1 MENTRWRPDCV
12 GMRPASARESF
23 PAGLPNGP
31 QMAMFASS
39 HPRHPMHL
47 SPEQPLAGILAPLF
61 ALRSEN
67 DLGIGDTES
76 LRDFADWAA
85 QYGFRLVQLLPINE
99 TGNDNS
105 PYNAIS
111 SVAIDPCTLTVAPGT
126 IPDLS
131 EAAYAEALG
140 GVDLKKLRSGPVQY
154 REVKPL
160 KRRLLEKAFEGFL
173 EAHWKGNTA
182 RARQFRAWVKEQAAW
197 VEGYAL
203 FRALMDANGG
213 TEMWDTWPA
222 PQQTLATARAWV
234 AAQKPA
240 LRKELELKMRYF
252 QYVQWIAFGQ
262 WKELKEYCDA
272 RGVALM
278 GDVPIGVSYYS
289 SDVFCTPEIFNL
301 RWSGGAPPEK
311 VFKSDPFTEKWGQ
324 NWGVPLYRWDVLRET
339 GFAWWRQR
347 VRMVREIF
355 HLFRIDHVLGFYRM
369 YGFPWRPGRNAEF
382 LPLSEDEARARTGGD
397 LPHFMPRDDA
407 SWENREANRREGE
420 ETLRALL
427 EEVGEHRLIGEDLGV
442 VPDYVRPS
450 LTSLG
455 IAGFKIPQWERQ
467 PNWHLVRGC
476 DYQRLS
482 ITTYA
487 THDHLPLAALWEE
500 MCAAARS
507 GDGHQRW
514 ELEQLCGFA
523 GFGLDEPKPFNQTIH
538 EALLAG
544 LFQSNAWMAV
554 VMITDVFGETT
565 RFNVPGAVADS
576 NWSERM
582 GHTVAQWRADGAR
595 SARMERIAALIETS
609 GRA

>member
-1 MENTRWRPDCV
+1 
-12 GMRPASARESF
+12 
-23 PAGLPNGP
+23 
-31 QMAMFASS
+31 
-39 HPRHPMHL
+39 MHL
-47 SPEQPLAGILAPLF
+47 SPEKPLAGILAPLF

-76 LRDFADWAA
+76 LREFADWAFEN
-85 QYGFRLVQLLPINE
+85 GFRLVQLLPINE

-111 SVAIDPCTLTVAPGT
+111 SVAIDPCTLAISPEA

-131 EAAYAEALG
+131 EEAYEAVLA
-140 GVDLKKLRSGPVQY
+140 GVSLKSLRTGPVKY
-154 REVKPL
+154 RLVKPL
-160 KRRLLEKAFEGFL
+160 KRRLLEQAFAGFM
-173 EAHWKGNTA
+173 ETHWKNKTA
-182 RARQFRAWVKEQAAW
+182 RCRAFRAWVKEQAAW
-197 VEGYAL
+197 IEGYAL
-203 FRALMDANGG
+203 FRALMDENGG
-213 TEMWDTWPA
+213 SEMWDTWPE
-222 PQQTLATARAWV
+222 PQQTLESALAWLTTRKAAVRRA
-234 AAQKPA
+234 
-240 LRKELELKMRYF
+240 LELKMRYF
-252 QYVQWIAFGQ
+252 QYVQWIAFAQ
-262 WKELKEYCDA
+262 WGALKAYCEGK
-272 RGVALM
+272 GVALM

-289 SDVFCTPEIFNL
+289 SDVFCCPEIFNL

-339 GFAWWRQR
+339 GFSWWRLR
-347 VRMVREIF
+347 VGRVREIF

-382 LPLSEDEARARTGGD
+382 LPLSEEEARACAGGD
-397 LPHFMPRDDA
+397 LPRFTPRDD
-407 SWENREANRREGE
+407 STHENREANRREGE
-420 ETLRALL
+420 EYLRALL
-427 EEVGEHRLIGEDLGV
+427 EEVGEHRLIAEDLGV
-442 VPDYVRPS
+442 VPDFVRPS

-467 PNWHLVRGC
+467 PNWHLVRGS

-482 ITTYA
+482 IATYA
-487 THDHLPLAALWEE
+487 THDHPPLAALWEQK
-500 MCAAARS
+500 CAAAQS

-523 GFGLDEPKPFNQTIH
+523 GFGLDNPRSMTDAIH

-544 LFQSNAWMAV
+544 LFQCNSWLAM

-576 NWSERM
+576 NWSERVAR
-582 GHTVAQWRADGAR
+582 TPAQWRKDKERAAK
-595 SARMERIAALIETS
+595 MKRIASLIQAS
-609 GRA
+609 GR

>member
-1 MENTRWRPDCV
+1 
-12 GMRPASARESF
+12 
-23 PAGLPNGP
+23 
-31 QMAMFASS
+31 
-39 HPRHPMHL
+39 MHL
-47 SPEQPLAGILAPLF
+47 SPDQPLAGILAPLF

-76 LRDFADWAA
+76 LREFADWALEN
-85 QYGFRLVQLLPINE
+85 GFRLVQLLPINE
-99 TGNDNS
+99 TGNDHS

-111 SVAIDPCTLTVAPGT
+111 SVAIDPCTLAISPEA
-126 IPDLS
+126 IPDLTEEAY
-131 EAAYAEALG
+131 EAALA
-140 GVDLKKLRSGPVQY
+140 GVSLKSLRTGPVKY
-154 REVKPL
+154 RLVKPL
-160 KRRLLEKAFEGFL
+160 KRRLLEQAFEGFM
-173 EAHWKGNTA
+173 ETHWKNKTA
-182 RARQFRAWVKEQAAW
+182 RCRQFRACVKEQAAW
-197 VEGYAL
+197 IEGYAL
-203 FRALMDANGG
+203 FRALMDENGG
-213 TEMWDTWPA
+213 SEMWDTWPES
-222 PQQTLATARAWV
+222 QQTLESALAWLTVQKAAVRRAV
-234 AAQKPA
+234 
-240 LRKELELKMRYF
+240 ELKMRYF
-252 QYVQWIAFGQ
+252 QYVQWIAFAQ
-262 WKELKEYCDA
+262 WGALKAYCDGK
-272 RGVALM
+272 GVALM

-289 SDVFCTPEIFNL
+289 SDVFCCPEIFNL

-339 GFAWWRQR
+339 NFAWWRQR

-382 LPLSEDEARARTGGD
+382 LPLSEDAARACTGGE
-397 LPHFMPRDDA
+397 LPHFTPRDD
-407 SWENREANRREGE
+407 STHENREANRCDGE
-420 ETLRALL
+420 EYLRALL

-455 IAGFKIPQWERQ
+455 IAGFKIPQWERH
-467 PNWHLVRGC
+467 PNWHLVRGS

-482 ITTYA
+482 IATYA
-487 THDHLPLAALWEE
+487 THDHLPIAAFWEQ
-500 MCAAARS
+500 MRAAAES

-523 GFGLDEPKPFNQTIH
+523 GFGLDSPRPMTDAIH

-544 LFQSNAWMAV
+544 LFQSNAWMAI
-554 VMITDVFGETT
+554 VMLTDVFGDTT

-582 GHTVAQWRADGAR
+582 ARTPAQWRKDKAR
-595 SARMERIAALIETS
+595 AAKMSRIAALIKAS
-609 GRA
+609 GR

>member
-1 MENTRWRPDCV
+1 
-12 GMRPASARESF
+12 
-23 PAGLPNGP
+23 
-31 QMAMFASS
+31 
-39 HPRHPMHL
+39 MHL
-47 SPEQPLAGILAPLF
+47 SPDQPLAGILAPLF
-61 ALRSEN
+61 ALRSEE

-76 LRDFADWAA
+76 LRQFVDWASKS
-85 QYGFRLVQLLPINE
+85 GFRLVQLLPINE

-111 SVAIDPCTLTVAPGT
+111 SVAIDPCTLALTPET
-126 IPDLS
+126 LPDLS
-131 EAAYAEALG
+131 DEAYEAALE
-140 GVDLKKLRSGPVQY
+140 GVSLKSLRTGPVSY
-154 REVKPL
+154 RTVKPL
-160 KRRLLEKAFEGFL
+160 KRRLLEAAFAGFM
-173 EAHWKGNTA
+173 ETHWKNKTA
-182 RARQFRAWVKEQAAW
+182 RCRQFRAWVKAQQGW
-197 VEGYAL
+197 LEGYAL
-203 FRALMDANGG
+203 FRALMDENNG
-213 TEMWDTWPA
+213 TEMWDTWPEA
-222 PQQTLATARAWV
+222 QQMLETATAWMLDQKAAVRRA
-234 AAQKPA
+234 
-240 LRKELELKMRYF
+240 LEARMRYF

-262 WKELKEYCDA
+262 WSALKAYCDA
-272 RGVALM
+272 KGVALM

-289 SDVFCTPEIFNL
+289 ADVFCNPEIFNL

-324 NWGVPLYRWDVLRET
+324 NWGVPLYRWEVLRTT

-369 YGFPWRPGRNAEF
+369 FGFPWRPSLNGEF

-397 LPHFMPRDDA
+397 LPHFTPRDD
-407 SWENREANRREGE
+407 STPENRDANRREGE
-420 ETLRALL
+420 EYLRALL

-482 ITTYA
+482 IATYA
-487 THDHLPLAALWEE
+487 THDHLPLAALWEQ
-500 MCAAARS
+500 MCAAAQG

-523 GFGLDEPKPFNQTIH
+523 GFGIDDPRPMTDEIH

-544 LFQSNAWMAV
+544 LFQSNAWLAII
-554 VMITDVFGETT
+554 MITDVFADTK

-582 GHTVAQWRADGAR
+582 DRTISQWSRDKARAAKMKR
-595 SARMERIAALIETS
+595 LAALLKTS

>member
-1 MENTRWRPDCV
+1 MFVLFYPI
-12 GMRPASARESF
+12 SF
-23 PAGLPNGP
+23 
-31 QMAMFASS
+31 
-39 HPRHPMHL
+39 PMHL
-47 SPEQPLAGILAPLF
+47 SPDQPLAGILAPLF

-67 DLGIGDTES
+67 DLGIGDVES
-76 LRDFADWAA
+76 LRQFTGWAA
-85 QYGFRLVQLLPINE
+85 ENSFRLVQLLPINE

-111 SVAIDPCTLTVAPGT
+111 SVAIDPCTLDVTPEA

-131 EAAYAEALG
+131 EEASEAVLED
-140 GVDLKKLRSGPVQY
+140 VSLKSLRTGPVKY
-154 REVKPL
+154 KVVKPL
-160 KRRLLEKAFEGFL
+160 KRRLLEAAFEGFM
-173 EAHWKGNTA
+173 ERHWKA
-182 RARQFRAWVKEQAAW
+182 RSARCREFRAWVGEQSAW
-197 VEGYAL
+197 IEGYAL
-203 FRALMDANGG
+203 FRALMDENGG

-222 PQQTLATARAWV
+222 PQQTLQSALAWMGEQKAAVRRA
-234 AAQKPA
+234 
-240 LRKELELKMRYF
+240 LERKMRYF

-262 WKELKEYCDA
+262 WAAVKADCDA
-272 RGVALM
+272 KGVALM

-289 SDVFCTPEIFNL
+289 ADVFSNPEIFNL

-311 VFKSDPFTEKWGQ
+311 AYKDDPFIEKWGQ

-355 HLFRIDHVLGFYRM
+355 HLVRIDHVLGFYRM
-369 YGFPWRPGRNAEF
+369 YGFPWRPGRNGEF
-382 LPLSEDEARARTGGD
+382 LPLSEDEARMRTNGD
-397 LPHFMPRDDA
+397 LPHFVPRDD
-407 SWENREANRREGE
+407 STGENREANRREGE
-420 ETLRALL
+420 EYLRVLL

-442 VPDYVRPS
+442 VPDYVRPN

-467 PNWHLVRGC
+467 PNWHLVYGR

-482 ITTYA
+482 VATYA
-487 THDHLPLAALWEE
+487 THDHLPIAALWEQ
-500 MCAAARS
+500 MRAGAVA

-514 ELEQLCGFA
+514 EMEQWCGFA
-523 GFGLDEPKPFNQTIH
+523 GFGLGEPRPMTDAIH

-544 LFQSNAWMAV
+544 LFQCNSWLAI

-582 GHTVAQWRADGAR
+582 AR
-595 SARMERIAALIETS
+595 STAHWRKDKARTAKMRRIAALIETS
-609 GRA
+609 GRV

>member
-1 MENTRWRPDCV
+1 
-12 GMRPASARESF
+12 
-23 PAGLPNGP
+23 
-31 QMAMFASS
+31 
-39 HPRHPMHL
+39 MHL
-47 SPEQPLAGILAPLF
+47 SPDQPLAGILAPLF
-61 ALRSEN
+61 ALRSDD
-67 DLGIGDTES
+67 DLGIGDTAV
-76 LRDFADWAA
+76 LREFVDWSANN
-85 QYGFRLVQLLPINE
+85 GFRLVQLLPINE

-111 SVAIDPCTLTVAPGT
+111 SVAIDPCTLAVSPDT

-131 EAAYAEALG
+131 EEVYEQVLD
-140 GVDLKKLRSGPVQY
+140 GVSLRTLRTGPVSY
-154 REVKPL
+154 RDVKPL
-160 KRRLLEKAFEGFL
+160 KRRLLEQAFEGFMG
-173 EAHWKGNTA
+173 AHWKNKTA
-182 RARQFRAWVKEQAAW
+182 RCREFRAWVKEQAGW
-197 VEGYAL
+197 IEGYAL
-203 FRALMDANGG
+203 FRTLMDENGG

-222 PQQTLATARAWV
+222 PQQTLETALAWLALQKATVR
-234 AAQKPA
+234 
-240 LRKELELKMRYF
+240 RGFERKMRYF
-252 QYVQWIAFGQ
+252 QYVQWLAFGQ
-262 WKELKEYCDA
+262 WSALKAYCDG

-324 NWGVPLYRWDVLRET
+324 NWGVPLYRWDVLRNT

-369 YGFPWRPGRNAEF
+369 YGFPWRPGRNGEF
-382 LPLSEDEARARTGGD
+382 LPLNEDEARARTGGD
-397 LPHFMPRDDA
+397 LPHFTPRDDTTP
-407 SWENREANRREGE
+407 ENRDANRREGE
-420 ETLRALL
+420 EYLRALL
-427 EEVGEHRLIGEDLGV
+427 EEVGEHRLIGEDLGC

-467 PNWHLVRGC
+467 PNYHLVHGC

-482 ITTYA
+482 IATYA
-487 THDHLPLAALWEE
+487 THDHLPLASMWEE
-500 MCAAARS
+500 MCAAAQA

-514 ELEQLCGFA
+514 ELEQLCHFA
-523 GFGLDEPKPFNQTIH
+523 GFGLDSPRAMTPEIH

-544 LFQSNAWMAV
+544 LFQSNSWLAI
-554 VMITDVFGETT
+554 VMITDVFADTK

-582 GHTVAQWRADGAR
+582 NRTVSQWRKDKSR
-595 SARMERIAALIETS
+595 VEKMSRLAALLKAS